1 LDSNEKKIFVTTSLA
16 VYLVILFYFTLF
28 WTAANVKD
36 ARTYLNLVPF
46 RSIDSLI
53 RRKGWASLF
62 DLDITGNILAFVPL
76 GLLLPLLSMR
86 LRRASLIGLI
96 SFALSSFIETL
107 QYISNTR
114 YTDIDD
120 IILNTMGS
128 IMGYLAYCLFKRF

>member
-1 LDSNEKKIFVTTSLA
+1 LNSDKRKIFITISLA
-16 VYLVILFYFTLF
+16 FYLVVLFYFTLF
-28 WTAANVKD
+28 WPAANVKN
-36 ARTYLNLVPF
+36 ARIYLNLVPF

-53 RRKGWASLF
+53 RRKGWAFPF

-76 GLLLPLLSMR
+76 GLLLPWLSIR
-86 LRRASLIGLI
+86 LRRTGLIGLI

-120 IILNTMGS
+120 IILNTLGS